1 MIPASMLP
9 AMARKDSEA
18 QFIDVSEL
26 RIGHYVYLD
35 LGWMK
40 HPFALNSFKITS
52 PEQIATIR
60 RLGL

>member
-1 MIPASMLP
+1 
-9 AMARKDSEA
+9 MARKDSEA

-40 HPFALNSFKITS
+40 HPFALNSF
-52 PEQIATIR
+52 
-60 RLGL
+60 